1 MEKIVPKDTPN
12 SLPIAI
18 VLPTSGPSA
27 GQTDNFIKRSEQ
39 GSSDF
44 SDKLSA
50 ALDKPEATEPVA
62 KKNNTKSVKD
72 GQTEENP
79 EAIQSGLPIGL
90 ASVQQEVVTPVQ
102 AQIPTLPEGA
112 PIAAASNPTE
122 MLENLLQNK
131 NIIATATQTIMGP
144 IAGLAT
150 QVAAPVVQG
159 MAETVKP
166 STEATTTGSEIKP
179 TFDGKSL
186 ETPQIT
192 SPKAS
197 DATLQNAIPS
207 LESAPPSTPQV
218 TVSTSPVQS
227 VTPKISETLTGEK
240 QSSTQAQPVQ
250 PQPSQAQPVQP
261 VQPQATTI
269 DPLIQQDMVS
279 VQVSTDPK
287 VSLAP
292 MASATPVKVEVKSTE
307 TRTDVVAGVVE
318 QETDPVVV
326 STTEKDLSQEY
337 LGHEESEALLKSDHK
352 TDSSAMAPVTFDKV
366 LNSVDPAPI
375 AREVAPP
382 QRQDPYEVARQ
393 VMDGMSLSTDR
404 LQSSQ
409 VIITLKPEHLGE
421 VTVKINVDGDR
432 VTAAFQAASS
442 EVRAILESSLPQL
455 RQEMSQQ
462 GWNFDSSGVFSGM
475 QEFMA
480 GQQQQQQAQEQQML
494 QFANHAQRDEYDD
507 AVAFTNNGRLQVM
520 SSSAVDYRI

>member
-50 ALDKPEATEPVA
+50 ALDKPEVTEPVA
-62 KKNNTKSVKD
+62 KKSNPKPVKD

-79 EAIQSGLPIGL
+79 EVMQSGLPIGL
-90 ASVQQEVVTPVQ
+90 TSVQQEVVTPAQ
-102 AQIPTLPEGA
+102 MQIPTLSEGA
-112 PIAAASNPTE
+112 PIKAASNPTE
-122 MLENLLQNK
+122 ILENLLQNK
-131 NIIATATQTIMGP
+131 NIIASAAQTIMGP

-150 QVAAPVVQG
+150 QVAASVVQG
-159 MAETVKP
+159 LAETAKP
-166 STEATTTGSEIKP
+166 STEATTTGSEIIP
-179 TFDGKSL
+179 MFDGKSL
-186 ETPQIT
+186 ETPQIA
-192 SPKAS
+192 SPKTS
-197 DATLQNAIPS
+197 DATPQNAIPS
-207 LESAPPSTPQV
+207 LEPVPPSTPQV
-218 TVSTSPVQS
+218 TVSTAPVQS
-227 VTPKISETLTGEK
+227 VIPEIPATLTGEK
-240 QSSTQAQPVQ
+240 QSASQSQPVQ
-250 PQPSQAQPVQP
+250 PQPSQVQP
-261 VQPQATTI
+261 VQPPATTI
-269 DPLIQQDMVS
+269 DPLIQQDIVS
-279 VQVSTDPK
+279 VQVSTDTK

-292 MASATPVKVEVKSTE
+292 MASATPVKVEVKNAE
-307 TRTDVVAGVVE
+307 TRTDVVTGVVE

-326 STTEKDLSQEY
+326 STSEKDLSQEY
-337 LGHEESEALLKSDHK
+337 LGHEEPEALLKSDHK